1 MNPASTDTGPSVGI
15 APDMDSPGE
24 QELLNR
30 ARSGDADSFCLLVA
44 QHQSRLFTCVYR
56 MLGHMEDAQD
66 VVQEAFLN
74 AYLSLSQFKGDARFF
89 TWIYRIALN
98 AAISHRRKAMH
109 RINARMIPIDESGSG
124 FDPQAADIPADAGLI
139 FEDNSRQLHA
149 ALDRLSPDHRAV
161 LVMKDMEDMRY
172 ESMAEILEV
181 PIGTI
186 RSRLHRARLELRSI
200 LEQET
205 DSGNRGELS

>member
-1 MNPASTDTGPSVGI
+1 
-15 APDMDSPGE
+15 
-24 QELLNR
+24 
-30 ARSGDADSFCLLVA
+30 
-44 QHQSRLFTCVYR
+44 
-56 MLGHMEDAQD
+56 
-66 VVQEAFLN
+66 
-74 AYLSLSQFKGDARFF
+74 
-89 TWIYRIALN
+89 
-98 AAISHRRKAMH
+98 MH

-124 FDPQAADIPADAGLI
+124 FDPQAAEIPADAGLI

>member
-1 MNPASTDTGPSVGI
+1 MNPASADTGQSVGT
-15 APDMDSPGE
+15 APDMDSSGE

-30 ARSGDADSFCLLVA
+30 ARSGEADAFCLLVA

-74 AYLSLSQFKGDARFF
+74 AYLSLNQFKGDARFF

-109 RINARMIPIDESGSG
+109 RLNARMLPIDESGVG
-124 FDPQAADIPADAGLI
+124 FDPKSAGVSADAGLI
-139 FEDNSRQLHA
+139 FEDNSRQLHD
-149 ALDRLSPDHRAV
+149 ALARLSPDHRAV

-172 ESMAEILEV
+172 ESMAEILQV

-186 RSRLHRARLELRSI
+186 RSRLHRARLELRTI
-200 LEQET
+200 LEQGSS
-205 DSGNRGELS
+205 SGLSEDPS